1 MFLKKVASPLEDDED
16 LTEAMGTLMAY
27 GGKYLREVATW
38 AWEYTTESKAEGEVD
53 TFDFWQRRCLTGAPF
68 YLH

>member
-1 MFLKKVASPLEDDED
+1 
-16 LTEAMGTLMAY
+16 MGTLMAY